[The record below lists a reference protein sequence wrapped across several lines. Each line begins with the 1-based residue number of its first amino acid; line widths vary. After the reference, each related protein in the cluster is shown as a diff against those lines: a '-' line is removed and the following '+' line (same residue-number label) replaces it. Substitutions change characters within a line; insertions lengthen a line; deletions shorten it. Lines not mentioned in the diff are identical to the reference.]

1 MALHDLAKGLVLFP
15 APLTGP
21 VVTASSLTLTVS
33 HCSALAEL
41 LHPCETALDLTGGL
55 CLANST
61 FPLLL
66 HLLAWWHS
74 QPGAPFSVAVLYSLL
89 SLSVVLPCC

>member
-1 MALHDLAKGLVLFP
+1 MALHDLAKGQVPFP

-21 VVTASSLTLTVS
+21 VVTASSLALTVS
-33 HCSALAEL
+33 HCSPLTEL

-66 HLLAWWHS
+66 HLLAWRHS
-74 QPGAPFSVAVLYSLL
+74 QPGAPSSVAVQHCLL